1 MDKKK
6 KKKKKKKKQID
17 YQYENTIV
25 KLPEEIRKLYWKNV
39 KIYNPAIRSIKYK
52 KFKFG
57 S

>member
-1 MDKKK
+1 MDKK